1 MSSPYN
7 CYFMRGEIDLP
18 VPDLRIILILANKQT
33 TNCVNILLF
42 HSSEDYYEYGHSG
55 ESYESYGE

>member
-1 MSSPYN
+1 
-7 CYFMRGEIDLP
+7 MRGEIDLP

-42 HSSEDYYEYGHSG
+42 HSSEDYYDYGHSG